1 MIIKR
6 LAIIGVGL
14 IGGSLARALRAEGV
28 VDEIIG
34 VGPGAAELDLALE
47 LGVIDRSETSPARA
61 ARGAD
66 VIVLATPVGSMPL
79 LFEAIAPNLSKDAVV
94 TDVGSVKEVLV
105 TAARSALGAH
115 FPRYV
120 PGHPI
125 AGAEQSGVRASR
137 PDLFTGRRV
146 VLTPVADTEPAAVER
161 VTRLWQAVG
170 ATVSTLDPRQH
181 DEILALTSHLPHLLA
196 FSAVGLLG
204 DHDSGHL
211 PGGASLLDF
220 VGTGFCDF
228 TRIAAS
234 DPAMWRD
241 ICLNNPRALIQVVAA
256 YRDRL
261 DVLSRA
267 LAEGDQG
274 RLFEIFERAQRLRT
288 HYPDCADRP

>member
-14 IGGSLARALRAEGV
+14 IGGSLARALKAEGM

-34 VGPGAAELDLALE
+34 VGHDAAELDLALD

-61 ARGAD
+61 ACGAD
-66 VIVLATPVGSMPL
+66 MIVLATPVGSMPL
-79 LFEAIAPNLSKDAVV
+79 VFEAITPSLSRDVVV
-94 TDVGSVKEVLV
+94 TDVGSVKEVLI

-137 PDLFTGRRV
+137 PDLFTGRRA
-146 VLTPVADTEPAAVER
+146 VLTPVADTEPAAVEQ
-161 VTRLWQAVG
+161 VTRLWQTVG

-204 DHDSGHL
+204 DHDDGHL
-211 PGGASLLDF
+211 PEGASLLDF
-220 VGTGFCDF
+220 AGTGFCDF

-241 ICLNNPRALIQVVAA
+241 ICLNNPRALIQVIAA

-261 DVLSRA
+261 DILSRA
-267 LAEGDQG
+267 LAEGDQE
-274 RLFEIFERAQRLRT
+274 RLFEIFARAQRLRAN
-288 HYPDCADRP
+288 YPDCADRS